1 MSRLL
6 FVFLAIAIL
15 LNPPVHSEQATQE
28 SNIRP
33 SRPQEPNHPYPYSEE
48 QLTFTNI
55 AAEITLAGTLTLPN
69 TPGPFPAVI
78 LLHGSAPLDR
88 DSSLFGHKPFL
99 VWADHLTRQG
109 IAVLRFDKR
118 SAGKSTGNY
127 DTSTIEDFASDALAA
142 VAYLKTRREIL
153 THQIGLI
160 GHSEGGITASM
171 AASKSKDVAFVVLM
185 ATPTVNA
192 ENLTYVQE
200 ANLQSIDGIDKKT
213 VTETQKF
220 REDMFFVLKNESKE
234 TAEDKLHSLFQKNA
248 IAKEVIEKYY
258 GPLERQIK
266 FFNSTA
272 FRFWMRFEP
281 SSLFKQLAIPVLAL
295 HGELD
300 LIVSPEQ
307 NRKKEIP
314 YKDYTS
320 ILFPNVNHMFQTC
333 KTSSIS
339 EYAIIEETT
348 APQVLRTM
356 SKWILERTHKRD

>member
-1 MSRLL
+1 MSRL
-6 FVFLAIAIL
+6 FSGFIALAL
-15 LNPPVHSEQATQE
+15 LIHQKAHSEQE
-28 SNIRP
+28 
-33 SRPQEPNHPYPYSEE
+33 SRPPYSEE
-48 QLTFTNI
+48 EVSFTN
-55 AAEITLAGTLTLPN
+55 AEVTLAGTLTLPN
-69 TPGPFPAVI
+69 SKGPFPAVI

-127 DTSTIEDFASDALAA
+127 DTATIQDFASDALAA
-142 VAYLKTRREIL
+142 VAYLKMRREI
-153 THQIGLI
+153 TQIGLI
-160 GHSEGGITASM
+160 GHSEGGITASI

-213 VTETQKF
+213 ITETRKF
-220 REDMFFVLKNESKE
+220 RDDMFSVLKNETKE
-234 TAEDKLHSLFQKNA
+234 SAEDKLHTLFHKNA
-248 IAKEVIEKYY
+248 IDKEVIEKYY
-258 GPLERQIK
+258 GPLEPQIK

-295 HGELD
+295 HGDLD
-300 LIVSPEQ
+300 FIVSPEQ
-307 NRKKEIP
+307 NRKKEVP
-314 YKDYTS
+314 HKDYTS

-333 KTSSIS
+333 KTGSIS
-339 EYAIIEETT
+339 EYASIEETT
-348 APQVLRTM
+348 APQVLHTM
-356 SKWILERTHKRD
+356 SKWILERTNKRD